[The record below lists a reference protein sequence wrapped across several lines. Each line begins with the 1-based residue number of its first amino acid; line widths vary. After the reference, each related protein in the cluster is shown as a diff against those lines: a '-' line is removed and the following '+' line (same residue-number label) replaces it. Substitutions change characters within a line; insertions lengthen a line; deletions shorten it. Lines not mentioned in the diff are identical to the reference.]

1 MLRSL
6 YIQNY
11 ALIEKLDIS
20 FSSGFSVITGETGAG
35 KSIILG
41 AIGLL
46 LGQRADVKAIRVG
59 ASKCIIEARFDI
71 SAYGMQ
77 PFFEENELEYEEECI
92 LRREVSAS
100 GKSRAFINDT
110 PASLAQMKELGEQLI
125 DVHSQH
131 QNLLLNKEGFQLNV
145 LDILSHNEEALSAYQ
160 HIFGAWK
167 QAQQDLEALVARA
180 NQDKS
185 DEDYIRFQLEQLE
198 EAHLSAGEQ
207 EELEQEADT
216 LSHAEEIK
224 AGLYRVG
231 QTLYSDEG
239 GLLSGLKECLNTMLG
254 LQRVYPVAG
263 ELAERMES
271 TYIELKDISQEVSG
285 KEDEIEFN
293 PERLDEVN
301 ERLNLIYTLQQK
313 HRVSTVGELL
323 ALTDE
328 YAAKLSAITSSDE
341 HIEELKARCDAL
353 YNKVKKQAAVLTKA
367 RTAAAREVEKQ
378 MAARLVP
385 LGMPNVRFQVEIGA
399 RKEPGIHGA
408 DTVNFLFSAN
418 KNGALQSVSSVAS
431 GGEIAR
437 VMLSIKAMIAG
448 AVKLPTIVFDEIDTG
463 VSGEIADRMAD
474 IMQEMGEQDRQVISI
489 THLPQIAARGC
500 AHYKVY
506 KQDNET
512 ETNSHIRR
520 LTDDERVE
528 EIAHMLSGA
537 KLTEAA
543 LNNARAL
550 LEVSNS
556 KYPYMVDNSEMIF
569 GVRAVIEAIQAGKE
583 IDKILVKKDI
593 QSDLSKELFAV
604 LKGTLIPVQRVPV
617 ERINRVTR
625 KNHQGVIAF
634 ISSVTYQKT
643 EDLVPFLF
651 EQGKN
656 PLFVMLDGITDVRNF
671 GAIARTCECAA
682 VDAVIIPARNSVSVN
697 ADAMK
702 TSAGALHT
710 LPVCR
715 EHSLK
720 ETLQFL
726 KNSGFHIVAATEKG
740 DYDYTKADYTGP
752 MCIIMGAEDK
762 GVSYDNLA
770 LCDEWVKIPML
781 GTIESLNVSVAAGIL
796 IYEAVKQR
804 TN

>member
-110 PASLAQMKELGEQLI
+110 PASLVQMKELGEQLI

-198 EAHLSAGEQ
+198 EAYLSAGEQ

-231 QTLYSDEG
+231 QMLYSDEG

-537 KLTEAA
+537 KRSRTEQCQ
-543 LNNARAL
+543 
-550 LEVSNS
+550 S
-556 KYPYMVDNSEMIF
+556 I
-569 GVRAVIEAIQAGKE
+569 AGSIK
-583 IDKILVKKDI
+583 
-593 QSDLSKELFAV
+593 
-604 LKGTLIPVQRVPV
+604 
-617 ERINRVTR
+617 
-625 KNHQGVIAF
+625 
-634 ISSVTYQKT
+634 
-643 EDLVPFLF
+643 
-651 EQGKN
+651 
-656 PLFVMLDGITDVRNF
+656 
-671 GAIARTCECAA
+671 
-682 VDAVIIPARNSVSVN
+682 
-697 ADAMK
+697 
-702 TSAGALHT
+702 
-710 LPVCR
+710 
-715 EHSLK
+715 
-720 ETLQFL
+720 
-726 KNSGFHIVAATEKG
+726 
-740 DYDYTKADYTGP
+740 
-752 MCIIMGAEDK
+752 
-762 GVSYDNLA
+762 
-770 LCDEWVKIPML
+770 
-781 GTIESLNVSVAAGIL
+781 
-796 IYEAVKQR
+796 
-804 TN
+804 

>member
-1 MLRSL
+1 MAFLHCQLLIVNYQLSIKMLRSL

-11 ALIEKLDIS
+11 ALIEKLDIN
-20 FSSGFSVITGETGAG
+20 FGSGFSVITGETGAG

-110 PASLAQMKELGEQLI
+110 PASLSQMKELGEQLI

-145 LDILSHNEEALSAYQ
+145 LDILSHNEGVLPVYQ
-160 HIFGAWK
+160 NIFGEWK
-167 QAQQDLEALVARA
+167 KAQQDLEALIARA

-198 EAHLSAGEQ
+198 EAHLSDGEQ

-239 GLLSGLKECLNTMLG
+239 GLLSELKECLNTMLG
-254 LQRVYPVAG
+254 LQRVYPAAG

-293 PERLDEVN
+293 PERLEEVN
-301 ERLNLIYTLQQK
+301 ERLNMIYTLQQK

-328 YAAKLSAITSSDE
+328 YAAQLSAITSSDE
-341 HIEELKARCDAL
+341 HIEELKTRCDAL

-378 MAARLVP
+378 MAARLIP
-385 LGMPNVRFQVEIGA
+385 LGMPNVRFQVEIDG

-418 KNGALQSVSSVAS
+418 KNGALQSISSVAS

-437 VMLSIKAMIAG
+437 VMLSVKAMIAS

-489 THLPQIAARGC
+489 THLPQIAARGR

-512 ETNSHIRR
+512 ETNSHIRC

-537 KLTEAA
+537 TLTEAA
-543 LNNARAL
+543 LNNAKVL
-550 LEVSNS
+550 L
-556 KYPYMVDNSEMIF
+556 K
-569 GVRAVIEAIQAGKE
+569 
-583 IDKILVKKDI
+583 
-593 QSDLSKELFAV
+593 
-604 LKGTLIPVQRVPV
+604 
-617 ERINRVTR
+617 
-625 KNHQGVIAF
+625 
-634 ISSVTYQKT
+634 SS
-643 EDLVPFLF
+643 
-651 EQGKN
+651 
-656 PLFVMLDGITDVRNF
+656 
-671 GAIARTCECAA
+671 
-682 VDAVIIPARNSVSVN
+682 
-697 ADAMK
+697 
-702 TSAGALHT
+702 
-710 LPVCR
+710 
-715 EHSLK
+715 
-720 ETLQFL
+720 
-726 KNSGFHIVAATEKG
+726 
-740 DYDYTKADYTGP
+740 
-752 MCIIMGAEDK
+752 
-762 GVSYDNLA
+762 
-770 LCDEWVKIPML
+770 
-781 GTIESLNVSVAAGIL
+781 
-796 IYEAVKQR
+796 
-804 TN
+804 